1 MRILRGKNFRLTV
14 FLFYIRIQKRNIFVI
29 FVIFTKFS
37 SYNLQELRNN
47 IAIIR
52 RLFIYETEKT
62 MDGSTYCMDNSVVIC
77 SRFQRVRHP
86 FASSKMIQE
95 KNSKY
100 TTGAGAIAAA
110 NGEYSGR
117 GSRTYQSRGA
127 ESAGSQRAGRSRS
140 KTKSGGRSCEKAAEE
155 AARAQ
160 IAAEDQKLLASII
173 FCEAGNQPYE
183 GQVAV
188 GAVIMN
194 RVRSGVYPNSI
205 SEVIYQSGQFSP
217 AMSGWL
223 DRVRANAGYSESAL
237 QAAEDAL
244 NGSNPV
250 GDCLYFSTGGYG
262 MQIGDHFFH

>member
-1 MRILRGKNFRLTV
+1 MKFNKNKCF
-14 FLFYIRIQKRNIFVI
+14 
-29 FVIFTKFS
+29 
-37 SYNLQELRNN
+37 
-47 IAIIR
+47 
-52 RLFIYETEKT
+52 
-62 MDGSTYCMDNSVVIC
+62 
-77 SRFQRVRHP
+77 
-86 FASSKMIQE
+86 FASVYVAAVSAMTFTGFTSYAAEHNAQINETLSLIRGEEIQWAVSE
-95 KNSKY
+95 IVQNAQK
-100 TTGAGAIAAA
+100 TTVEETLTAVNEAKAAYEA
-110 NGEYSGR
+110 KLEEER
-117 GSRTYQSRGA
+117 
-127 ESAGSQRAGRSRS
+127 
-140 KTKSGGRSCEKAAEE
+140 KAAEE
-155 AARAQ
+155 AERIAREQAEK
-160 IAAEDQKLLASII
+160 AAALQAEKELMASLI

-188 GAVIMN
+188 GAVVLN
-194 RVRSGVYPNSI
+194 RVKSSVYPNSV

>member
-1 MRILRGKNFRLTV
+1 MKQRKRWMAVLTV
-14 FLFYIRIQKRNIFVI
+14 WTIALLFAAG
-29 FVIFTKFS
+29 FTS
-37 SYNLQELRNN
+37 Q
-47 IAIIR
+47 A
-52 RLFIYETEKT
+52 
-62 MDGSTYCMDNSVVIC
+62 SV
-77 SRFQRVRHP
+77 S
-86 FASSKMIQE
+86 SSKMIQE
-95 KNSKY
+95 KNSNY

-110 NGEYSGR
+110 MESIP
-117 GSRTYQSRGA
+117 A
-127 ESAGSQRAGRSRS
+127 EAVEL
-140 KTKSGGRSCEKAAEE
+140 TKAEAQKAQEAREQAEAEAKRKAEEEAARKAAEE

-188 GAVIMN
+188 GAVVLN
-194 RVRSGVYPNSI
+194 RVKSSVYPNSV